1 MIGKK
6 AFALSAAI
14 VFSFAFSLH
23 LLRVI
28 YNWELI
34 IGGVALP
41 MWVSWMG
48 FILAGFLLIHG
59 FKLSKK

>member
-41 MWVSWMG
+41 MWVSCVG
-48 FILAGFLLIHG
+48 VIIAGFLLIQG

>member
-23 LLRVI
+23 LLRII

-48 FILAGFLLIHG
+48 VIITGFLLMQG
-59 FKLSKK
+59 FKFSKK

>member
-14 VFSFAFSLH
+14 VFSFAFSIH
-23 LLRVI
+23 FLRVI
-28 YNWELI
+28 YNWEMI

-41 MWVSWMG
+41 MWLSWMG

-59 FKLSKK
+59 FKFSKK